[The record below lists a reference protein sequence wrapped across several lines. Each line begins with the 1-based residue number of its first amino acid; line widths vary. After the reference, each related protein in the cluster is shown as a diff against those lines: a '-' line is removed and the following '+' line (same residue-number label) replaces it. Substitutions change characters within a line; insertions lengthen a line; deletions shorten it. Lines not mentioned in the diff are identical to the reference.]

1 MTREHSITA
10 AGLSHLPWL
19 EVVDPSVHVGSVRHA
34 VFDFDGTISVIR
46 QGWEHVMIPLMVE
59 MICSGHPPDPSI
71 EAEVAEYVDR
81 STGILTIKQMRWL
94 EEAVVRYGMASS
106 PRTAREYKR
115 IYNERLLRPVR
126 QRMRQMDG
134 TETAR
139 DSLMIVGAREFL
151 QGLCERG
158 VALYLAS
165 GTDHIYVIE
174 EATAL
179 GVAEYFGEHIYGARD
194 ETEAYTKGRIIQR
207 ILEDNDLRG
216 EELVVIGD
224 GPVEIRQAD
233 ARGAV
238 ALGVAADEER
248 RQGLSHRKRKR
259 LIEAGADLIVTD
271 FSHHREL
278 LLLLTNRDGT

>member
-139 DSLMIVGAREFL
+139 DSLMIV
-151 QGLCERG
+151 CRG
-158 VALYLAS
+158 CANAAWLFTWPVAPITSMSSKRPPRWESPSTLGS
-165 GTDHIYVIE
+165 TSM
-174 EATAL
+174 AL
-179 GVAEYFGEHIYGARD
+179 GTRPKPIPKAESFSASW
-194 ETEAYTKGRIIQR
+194 RITTSGGG
-207 ILEDNDLRG
+207 NWW
-216 EELVVIGD
+216 
-224 GPVEIRQAD
+224 
-233 ARGAV
+233 
-238 ALGVAADEER
+238 
-248 RQGLSHRKRKR
+248 
-259 LIEAGADLIVTD
+259 
-271 FSHHREL
+271 
-278 LLLLTNRDGT
+278 